1 MRERIPYFKND
12 LNLTFATGFTGYFLC
27 RTLTKLPRRGAG
39 HPGAGPGGVGHQHLA
54 QGGEGTQEVP
64 GQLGQILNHQLQS
77 PEVRRKVLIVTTVGE
92 TQLGP

>member
-12 LNLTFATGFTGYFLC
+12 LNLTLVTGDYIYAEL
-27 RTLTKLPRRGAG
+27 KLPRRGAG

-54 QGGEGTQEVP
+54 KGGEGAEEVA

-77 PEVRRKVLIVTTVGE
+77 PEVRRKVLIVTTVGK
-92 TQLGP
+92 TQLGA

>member
-1 MRERIPYFKND
+1 MTLISRLPQGLRD
-12 LNLTFATGFTGYFLC
+12 FLYSEF

-39 HPGAGPGGVGHQHLA
+39 HPGAGPGGVGHQDLA
-54 QGGEGTQEVP
+54 QGGEGAEEVS

-77 PEVRRKVLIVTTVGE
+77 PEVRRKVLIVTTVGK

>member
-1 MRERIPYFKND
+1 MAEIHVP
-12 LNLTFATGFTGYFLC
+12 LTKVRLEGLFYAEF

-54 QGGEGTQEVP
+54 QGGEGAEEVT

-77 PEVRRKVLIVTTVGE
+77 PEVRRKVLIVTTVGK
-92 TQLGP
+92 TQLGA